1 MADSVEEA
9 VYTYL
14 TTDATF
20 MASIPRVY
28 WMEAD
33 TQTEPYVVFWLVD
46 DAGTKTLTNRPKQ
59 GSARIQFDLWEGAGT
74 SNKIR
79 GVRLRGVL
87 RDKVDS
93 LNETIGGFDLVT
105 EGVTEQTIQR
115 ESASDPYHFVVDG
128 VITWRS

>member
-1 MADSVEEA
+1 VDSVEEA

-20 MASIPRVY
+20 MGNFSAVY

-33 TQTEPYVVFWLVD
+33 AQTEPYIVFWLVD

-59 GSARIQFDLWEGAGT
+59 GSARIQFDLWD

-79 GVRLRGVL
+79 GVRLRSTL

-93 LNETIGGFDLVT
+93 LNESIGGFDLVT

-115 ESASDPYHFVVDG
+115 ESASDPFHFVVDG